1 MASSRSSDSLQRSKN
16 KSINDNNNRTS
27 FDMSIRT
34 KRNQTKKPNNK
45 TKANRSASSTGN
57 VVATTAR
64 TRRTR
69 DYNIAFSSPSGCVNG
84 PRTYAIGCSCR
95 VLWAS
100 GASSSPL
107 MDEPTF
113 IIRAEGR

>member
-1 MASSRSSDSLQRSKN
+1 MASSRSSDSLQHLKN
-16 KSINDNNNRTS
+16 KSINGNNNRTS

-34 KRNQTKKPNNK
+34 KTNQTKNPNNK
-45 TKANRSASSTGN
+45 TKTNRSASSAEN

-64 TRRTR
+64 TKRTR
-69 DYNIAFSSPSGCVNG
+69 DYNIAFSSPSGCVNA

-100 GASSSPL
+100 AASSSPL
-107 MDEPTF
+107 MDEPRF
-113 IIRAEGR
+113 ITRAEGR